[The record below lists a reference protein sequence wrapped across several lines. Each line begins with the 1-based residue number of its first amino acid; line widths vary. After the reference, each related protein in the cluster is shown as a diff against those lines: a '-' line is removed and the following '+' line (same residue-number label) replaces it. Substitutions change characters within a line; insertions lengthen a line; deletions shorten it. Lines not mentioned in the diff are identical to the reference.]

1 VKEPR
6 QVQLAAWVECQVLG
20 KFPGDYTGPII
31 VANIAPKHSIH
42 IHVPKLLT
50 TSIGSRV
57 SPTRSTPTDDSVG
70 TTQDTIM
77 MASYRS
83 TKDSVAPLE
92 RITGLGGSSGA
103 IITLRRRTLGIP
115 RAGAEW

>member
-31 VANIAPKHSIH
+31 
-42 IHVPKLLT
+42 VPKLLT